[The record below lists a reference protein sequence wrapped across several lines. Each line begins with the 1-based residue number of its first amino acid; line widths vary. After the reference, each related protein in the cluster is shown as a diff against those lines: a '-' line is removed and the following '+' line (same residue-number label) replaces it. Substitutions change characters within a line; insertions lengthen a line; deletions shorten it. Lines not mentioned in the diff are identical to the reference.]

1 MNFRIWVLVTGLAG
15 LLCGLGI
22 TRTGMAAQSAQPADH
37 IVAVVNYEPITHA
50 EVRLAV
56 QRMTKALTQRRQPI
70 PALEELQRQ
79 ELDRLIDERAQLQLA
94 REMGVR
100 VEEAAVDQAEHT
112 VARQNKIDPAGLHA
126 LLAKDGISR
135 EQFRSQ
141 LREQLLLSRLHEREV
156 EARIRITD
164 ADIDN
169 FLADQL
175 ANTSSSDPAA
185 QEINLA
191 HILIAIPEKAVFAQI
206 IGRQETAQRVLER
219 IRAGEDFGAL
229 AQEFSA
235 ADRANGGQ
243 MGLRRVDRYP
253 EAFVRA
259 TKDLGVGGVSDLVRS
274 AAGFHILK
282 VIEKST
288 QPVQTVV
295 QNRARHIL
303 LLTDATTTPA
313 AAIARLADYRQRIL
327 AGKAT
332 FAELARAHSQDGS
345 AARGGDLGWSAPGSF
360 VPEFEEALNRLE
372 EGQISPPV
380 VSRFGVHL
388 IELLER
394 RRVELGPREL
404 REAARRQLH
413 NTRFEEAFTTWA
425 QEVRARAF
433 VELREPPQ

>member
-1 MNFRIWVLVTGLAG
+1 MNFRIWALVTGL
-15 LLCGLGI
+15 LCSIAQVGA
-22 TRTGMAAQSAQPADH
+22 AAQSAQPADH
-37 IVAVVNYEPITHA
+37 IVAVVNYEPITHS

-56 QRMTKALTQRRQPI
+56 QRMTKALTQRRQPV
-70 PALEELQRQ
+70 PPVEELQRQ
-79 ELDRLIDERAQLQLA
+79 ELDRLINERAQLQLA
-94 REMGVR
+94 REMGLR
-100 VEEAAVDQAEHT
+100 VEEAAVDQAEQT
-112 VARQNKIDPAGLHA
+112 VARQNKMDPADLYV
-126 LLAKDGISR
+126 LLAKEGISR
-135 EQFRSQ
+135 EQFRNQ

-156 EARIRITD
+156 DARIRITD
-164 ADIDN
+164 ADIDR

-175 ANTSSSDPAA
+175 ANTSTNDPAA

-191 HILIAIPEKAVFAQI
+191 HILIAIPENAVFAQI
-206 IGRQETAQRVLER
+206 IGGQEIAQRVLGR
-219 IRAGEDFGAL
+219 IRAGEDFGVL

-282 VIEKST
+282 VIEKRAPT

-303 LLTDATTTPA
+303 LLTDATTTQS
-313 AAIARLADYRQRIL
+313 AAIARLSDYRQRIL

-345 AARGGDLGWSAPGSF
+345 AARGGDLGWTAPGNF

-413 NTRFEEAFTTWA
+413 DSRFEEAFTTWA

-433 VELREPPQ
+433 VELRESPQ

>member
-70 PALEELQRQ
+70 PPVEELQRR

-94 REMGVR
+94 REMGLR
-100 VEEAAVDQAEHT
+100 VEEVAVDQAEQT
-112 VARQNKIDPAGLHA
+112 VARQNKMDPAGLYA
-126 LLAKDGISR
+126 FLAKDGVSR
-135 EQFRSQ
+135 EQFRNQ

-164 ADIDN
+164 TDIDN
-169 FLADQL
+169 YLADQQT
-175 ANTSSSDPAA
+175 NTSSSDPAA

-235 ADRANGGQ
+235 ADSANGGQ

-259 TKDLGVGGVSDLVRS
+259 TEKLGVGGVSDLVRS

-282 VIEKST
+282 VIEKSM
-288 QPVQTVV
+288 QLVKTVV

-303 LLTDATTTPA
+303 LLTDATQPQA

-332 FAELARAHSQDGS
+332 FANLARAHSQDGS
-345 AARGGDLGWSAPGSF
+345 AARGGDLGWTAPGSF

-380 VSRFGVHL
+380 ASRFGVHL

-413 NTRFEEAFTTWA
+413 DSRFEETFTTWA

>member
-1 MNFRIWVLVTGLAG
+1 MTRMGL
-15 LLCGLGI
+15 
-22 TRTGMAAQSAQPADH
+22 AAQSAQPADH
-37 IVAVVNYEPITHA
+37 IVAVVNYEPITQT

-70 PALEELQRQ
+70 PAVEELQRQ
-79 ELDRLIDERAQLQLA
+79 ELDRLINERVQLQLA
-94 REMGVR
+94 REMGLR
-100 VEEAAVDQAEHT
+100 VEEAAVDQAEQT
-112 VARQNKIDPAGLHA
+112 VARQNKMDPAGLHA
-126 LLAKDGISR
+126 LLAKEGISR
-135 EQFRSQ
+135 EQFRNQ

-175 ANTSSSDPAA
+175 ANTNTSTSTSTSDLAA

-191 HILIAIPEKAVFAQI
+191 HILIAIPENAVFAQI

-219 IRAGEDFGAL
+219 IRAGEDFGVL

-243 MGLRRVDRYP
+243 MGLRRADRYP

-259 TKDLGVGGVSDLVRS
+259 TKNLGVGGVSDLVRS

-313 AAIARLADYRQRIL
+313 AAISRLADYRQRIL

-332 FAELARAHSQDGS
+332 FAGLARAHSQDGS
-345 AARGGDLGWSAPGSF
+345 AARGGDLGWTAPGNF

-413 NTRFEEAFTTWA
+413 DSRFEEAFTTWA